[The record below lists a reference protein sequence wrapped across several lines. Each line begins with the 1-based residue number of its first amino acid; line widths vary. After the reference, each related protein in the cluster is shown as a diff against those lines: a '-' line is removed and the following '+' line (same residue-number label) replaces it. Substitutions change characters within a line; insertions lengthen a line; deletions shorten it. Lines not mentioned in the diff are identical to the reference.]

1 MVIPSI
7 VFDVLLI
14 PRVMHPDYPD
24 YDHFRIMSKDK
35 LMSAFC
41 KRPSD

>member
-7 VFDVLLI
+7 VFNVLLI
-14 PRVMHPDYPD
+14 PRVTHPDYPD
-24 YDHFRIMSKDK
+24 YDHLRIVSKDE

-41 KRPSD
+41 ERPSD